1 MKFFMLEDHFFIAKE
16 LEHTNS
22 TCNYYQIKLGSN
34 YKRVIKKRSK
44 VRVKRRNVKLRDK
57 KKRRKSL

>member
-1 MKFFMLEDHFFIAKE
+1 MLDDHFFIAKE

-34 YKRVIKKRSK
+34 YKRVINKRSK
-44 VRVKRRNVKLRDK
+44 VRVKEETLK
-57 KKRRKSL
+57 